1 MATSVSSDT
10 PTTYADMTLERAVA
24 LVDGT
29 PDEEMIHKL
38 HNRVMSIVPE
48 QQRFREWC
56 IRADKL
62 YYAENF
68 YGPWGADLWPE
79 DPSATTPG
87 RAHVSVNTP
96 PVYVDVPAA
105 LQAVPP
111 VEKMIA
117 TDTTDEARDAASQL
131 SRIFEAWKRQD
142 GYDLKFHKATTVK
155 ALYGRTAAKVYWDT
169 DDDKKYPC
177 VDIVEQPRNLHLGY
191 RTNDYNS
198 LEWAAYVQL
207 YTPEQCTEEFGVD
220 IGVAD
225 MGGTVVPYVAEGV
238 DYYGARPAR
247 NWLVY
252 GPARIEVWD
261 FWYRQAIWRGTGSKR
276 KFVRFATMNVV
287 VAGNKVVQGPN
298 EYPEYGGDIPYIPVF
313 NTYIPG
319 LPDGRPELYD
329 MEPLIR
335 EKWERI
341 TSGSQ
346 MIADGTSG
354 QFWQLTGAEAPYRVP
369 GTVKPKRNEVV
380 GPGPGN
386 RIEAITPFIAQFELG
401 QYLGI
406 IDRES
411 AEVSGLNDL
420 LLGLAPSSVLSS
432 SKAVNALIANY
443 ESRIQ
448 MRRALLYQ
456 WRRSTWELVLKVWQ
470 YKASKD
476 KVEPSLQAISLVVAK
491 GSGYLQIEDPSL
503 SPKDELETMT
513 RAINGLNAKVFSQR
527 RAMSLVGVDDPE
539 TEQALIRE
547 ERTDATL
554 FPQDVQVMAQLMSA
568 LQSLGLQA
576 NQATQGQAQDTLNQ
590 GQSDLQKALGAATP
604 NGTPGQQGSE
614 NPPILPPGGQ
624 APPPG
629 GVANPQPFAQPPA
642 GGAQVQPGRPGGP
655 ALLQSVIKGGKLGGA
670 TQIKTQASLGR
681 R

>member
-1 MATSVSSDT
+1 MATAAAPV
-10 PTTYADMTLERAVA
+10 YADLTLDRAVA
-24 LVDGT
+24 LADQEGA
-29 PDEEMIHKL
+29 PDAELIHKL
-38 HNRVMSIVPE
+38 HNRVMSITPE

-56 IRADKL
+56 VRADNL
-62 YYAENF
+62 YYAEQFN
-68 YGPWGADLWPE
+68 GPWGADLWPE

-87 RAHVSVNTP
+87 RSHVSVNTP

-105 LQAVPP
+105 LQGVAPI
-111 VEKMIA
+111 EKMLP
-117 TDTTDEARDAASQL
+117 TDTTDSAHMAASEL
-131 SRIFEAWKRQD
+131 SRIYEAWKRQD
-142 GYDLKFHKATTVK
+142 EFELKFQKATTVK
-155 ALYGRTAAKVYWDT
+155 ALYGRTASKVYWDA
-169 DDDKKYPC
+169 DEDKKYPC

-207 YTPEQCTEEFGVD
+207 YTPEQVTEEFGVEM
-220 IGVAD
+220 GVAD
-225 MGGTVVPYVAEGV
+225 MGGTVVPYVATGV

-261 FWYRQAIWRGTGSKR
+261 FWYREAIWRGTGARR
-276 KFVRFATMNVV
+276 KFVRFDTMNVV
-287 VAGNKVVQGPN
+287 VAGNRVVQGPTA
-298 EYPEYGGDIPYIPVF
+298 YKEYGGEMPYIPVF

-319 LPDGRPELYD
+319 LPDGRAELYD

-341 TSGSQ
+341 TAGSQ

-354 QFWQLTGAEAPYRVP
+354 QFWQLTGPESPFRVP

-401 QYLGI
+401 QYIGI

-411 AEVSGLNDL
+411 ATVSGLNDL

-448 MRRALLYQ
+448 MRRSLLYQ
-456 WRRSTWELVLKVWQ
+456 WRRKTWELATKVWQ
-470 YKASKD
+470 YKAD
-476 KVEPSLQAISLVVAK
+476 QEKVEPSLQAISLVFAK
-491 GSGYLQIEDPSL
+491 GGGYLQIEDPSL
-503 SPKDELETMT
+503 SPRDELETMT
-513 RAINGLNAKVFSQR
+513 RAINGLNAKVYSQR
-527 RAMSLVGVDDPE
+527 RAMGLVGVDDPE
-539 TEQALIRE
+539 TEQAMIRE

-576 NQATQGQAQDTLNQ
+576 NAATSNQAQATVNQ
-590 GQSDLQKALGAATP
+590 GQSDLQKALGVATP
-604 NGTPGQQGSE
+604 NGTPGQQGPE

-624 APPPG
+624 PPGPG

-642 GGAQVQPGRPGGP
+642 AGGAQAPKPGTPGGP
-655 ALLQSVIKGGKLGGA
+655 PLLQQRIAGGKIAGG
-670 TQIKTQASLGR
+670 TFIKTQAALGR